1 MRIYL
6 LIKKNFK
13 FLETVY
19 GLKISAR
26 EKLYT
31 YYYVVWA
38 NSKMRICVMYDCG
51 KARSMKIIVYDEEAP
66 GTIVDGTE
74 FFEELKTDAKSD
86 RAKICYAAEWLENAI
101 KNNVICMK

>member
-13 FLETVY
+13 FLEIVY

-26 EKLYT
+26 EKIYT

-38 NSKMRICVMYDCG
+38 NSKIRIRVTYSYVE
-51 KARSMKIIVYDEEAP
+51 AHPMKITVYDEEAP